1 LPSESFAEYVDIAG
15 KLEMGESL
23 RPFVQASFGQTV
35 ENPTLT
41 YIPIG
46 LDPLITWTH
55 KDSSFTTNSIATLF
69 NQIAL
74 RTQNKKL

>member
-1 LPSESFAEYVDIAG
+1 MPSEKLTEYTDIAG

-23 RPFVQASFGQTV
+23 RPFVHASFGQIV
-35 ENPTLT
+35 ENPKLS

-55 KDSSFTTNSIATLF
+55 KDSNFSTNAIATLF